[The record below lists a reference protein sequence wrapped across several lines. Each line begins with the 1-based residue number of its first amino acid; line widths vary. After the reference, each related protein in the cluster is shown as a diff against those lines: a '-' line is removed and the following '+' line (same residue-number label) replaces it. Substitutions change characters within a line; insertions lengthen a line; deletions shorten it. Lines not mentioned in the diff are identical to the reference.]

1 MEENRVVDQGQQQV
15 EQQKDS
21 SGKIIG
27 LIGIVIAIIAL
38 VIALSNMGVK
48 NEVAELKKTASQI
61 AQKEQLLELKAVE
74 LQLLAGLDRIYA
86 LTMVERNYEAAGV
99 ELAKVEKAF
108 AQLKGSMDPAKA
120 AAIEKSLSYLK
131 AEIEK
136 GPSPIPSIIA
146 SIRSNLAVVKLV
158 PAKAAPEKTEEK
170 PVEKKEV
177 AKKAEIKKLPATA
190 KPVEEGEASGLKKTY
205 MFWKKLGESLV
216 KKK

>member
-1 MEENRVVDQGQQQV
+1 MEENRVVDQGQQV

-108 AQLKGSMDPAKA
+108 AQLKDNMDPAKA

-131 AEIEK
+131 DEIEK

-158 PAKAAPEKTEEK
+158 PAKGAPKETEEK
-170 PVEKKEV
+170 SVEKNV
-177 AKKAEIKKLPATA
+177 ARKAEIKKLPATA